1 MIMGNDKVNNVKE
14 VAVNS
19 VMILH
24 NNKEVIVIQGDKE
37 SVLATQKVFDINK
50 YGMTLVSDA
59 AKEVTVKHIRVNKG
73 NVE

>member
-1 MIMGNDKVNNVKE
+1 MSSNDVKG

-24 NNKEVIVIQGDKE
+24 NNKEVIVVQGDKE
-37 SVLATQKVFDINK
+37 AVLATQKLYDINK

-59 AKEVTVKHIRVNKG
+59 GKEVTVKHINVSKG
-73 NVE
+73 NIE